1 MLPER
6 WFDPSQPQ
14 TLQIAVILEYL
25 NAGLAILFLL
35 LGMEAIIPTLLLIAE
50 TLLLV
55 AEGVGAT
62 GIANEN
68 RWGYNLSI
76 GASAAYLALT
86 LIFGVLFGGGLNI
99 LGLNILG
106 LIMSVA
112 LVALLLHP
120 MSRSYQQVYFH

>member
-1 MLPER
+1 MLPKR

-14 TLQIAVILEYL
+14 TLQIAIILEYL

-35 LGMEAIIPTLLLIAE
+35 LGMKAIIPALLSTAVLA
-50 TLLLV
+50 
-55 AEGVGAT
+55 AGGVGAT

-86 LIFGVLFGGGLNI
+86 LILGLFFGGELNI
-99 LGLNILG
+99 LNLILS
-106 LIMSVA
+106 IA

-120 MSRSYQQVYFH
+120 MSRSYQHVYFH

>member
-50 TLLLV
+50 
-55 AEGVGAT
+55 GVGAT
-62 GIANEN
+62 GVANEN

-99 LGLNILG
+99 LGLIL
-106 LIMSVA
+106 SVA

>member
-1 MLPER
+1 MLPKR

-14 TLQIAVILEYL
+14 TLQIAIILEYL

-35 LGMEAIIPTLLLIAE
+35 LGMEAIIPA
-50 TLLLV
+50 LLLV

-62 GIANEN
+62 GVANEN

-76 GASAAYLALT
+76 GTSAAYLALT
-86 LIFGVLFGGGLNI
+86 LTLGLFFGGGLNI
-99 LGLNILG
+99 LGLILS
-106 LIMSVA
+106 IA

>member
-1 MLPER
+1 MLPKR

-14 TLQIAVILEYL
+14 TLQIAIILEYL

-35 LGMEAIIPTLLLIAE
+35 LGMETIIPALLS
-50 TLLLV
+50 LLLV

-62 GIANEN
+62 GVANEN

-86 LIFGVLFGGGLNI
+86 LTLGLFFGGGLNI
-99 LGLNILG
+99 LGLILS
-106 LIMSVA
+106 IA

>member
-1 MLPER
+1 MLPKR

-35 LGMEAIIPTLLLIAE
+35 LGMEAIIPALLLI
-50 TLLLV
+50 

-76 GASAAYLALT
+76 GASVGYLA
-86 LIFGVLFGGGLNI
+86 ISVLLSFALGA
-99 LGLNILG
+99 GLNILG
-106 LIMSVA
+106 LILSVA
-112 LVALLLHP
+112 LVALLVHP
-120 MSRSYQQVYFH
+120 MSRSYQQTYFIHQRRKPWLQ